1 MMPWQFIG
9 DTVDGLINLADQ
21 AITDKD
27 KLIEYKFK
35 AAELKM
41 QGMQSLLSTTTTPKV
56 DATVKII
63 FAINTLWR
71 PLLGAVMTAF
81 GAYAHFKGIPMDTA
95 AQVVFDGAFPAWG
108 LSRHV
113 EKKSAPKSRSQE
125 PIFPMKHDEYLHD
138 G

>member
-1 MMPWQFIG
+1 MMPWDFIG
-9 DTVDGLINLADQ
+9 KTADGLINLADQ

-27 KLIEYKFK
+27 KLIEFKFK

-41 QGMQSLLSTTTTPKV
+41 QGMQALLNTTTTPMV

-71 PLLGAVMTAF
+71 PLLSAVMTAF
-81 GAYAHFKGIPMDTA
+81 GAYAHFKGIPIDPA
-95 AQVVFDGAFPAWG
+95 AQVIFDGAFPAWG
-108 LSRHV
+108 VSRHV
-113 EKKSAPKSRSQE
+113 EKAKAPKKE
-125 PIFPMKHDEYLHD
+125 AIFPTYDEDYRD